1 MIAVAPGIGAAIY
14 GHLPRDVTAEVV
26 SAADFVCLH
35 TLADAT
41 DITTAAQVR
50 RMGCARVWLATPAN
64 YLVRTMDRHGEGA
77 AIVEAKRAA
86 RIALDAGCEVFEFN
100 GEGSSD
106 GKAPGDWIPADAA
119 EASRLAR
126 LAAEAIE
133 AARDVLGTRCA
144 VAWTSHDMPGFELP
158 WRAILERVDAL
169 HFTAFTELD
178 AREVSDSGVQLLH
191 SSLLPWFI
199 QLPADV
205 QATALFRLQCILEV
219 RTGYREGLA
228 ELAQKYLHKGSL
240 VYIEGRLKTR
250 SWEDKEGNKKFATEV
265 VGDNLIMLDKRS
277 DGSQLGSGY
286 ENIDGSEGEVPPHP
300 DEGTER
306 LPF

>member
-1 MIAVAPGIGAAIY
+1 MIAVAPGIGATIY

-144 VAWTSHDMPGFELP
+144 VAWTSHDMPGFKLP
-158 WRAILERVDAL
+158 WRAILERVDLHAPQHYPAEAGRQVPQRELAARIARSQGRWEELAHRGEIPADAAPYGARWSPYLQGWGHTPGAL
-169 HFTAFTELD
+169 VWGLCEAATARLWAYPGSWSAAAVPALRAARALRSVAGYGPDAVERWQAAHGLD
-178 AREVSDSGVQLLH
+178 ADGAVGPRTL
-191 SSLLPWFI
+191 
-199 QLPADV
+199 A
-205 QATALFRLQCILEV
+205 ALV
-219 RTGYREGLA
+219 A
-228 ELAQKYLHKGSL
+228 A
-240 VYIEGRLKTR
+240 
-250 SWEDKEGNKKFATEV
+250 
-265 VGDNLIMLDKRS
+265 
-277 DGSQLGSGY
+277 
-286 ENIDGSEGEVPPHP
+286 
-300 DEGTER
+300 
-306 LPF
+306 